1 MINVLITS
9 ASRKVS
15 LVQAFVEAAR
25 LEGGGKVIAADADW
39 RSAALH
45 FAGRSYLVP
54 KSLDARFFDAI
65 HRICERESVRLVIPT
80 RDKELPAFSQVRGEF
95 LARGIVVMVADP
107 EVVAVCQDKLRFVSF
122 CCDRGFHVPR
132 TFGLTDLD
140 TAPFPLFVK
149 ERFGKGSANARRIA
163 SREGLELT
171 LPLMGHPVIQECVE
185 AQEYTVDLMAD
196 FCSRVLTAVARERLR
211 VLGGE
216 SFVGRTSRQMTV
228 IDECVRLADAL
239 KLVGHNTIQC
249 FFDGRTVKFIE
260 VNPRFG
266 GGANLGFAA
275 GICTPRYLLQL
286 VQKKPVEPRIGE
298 FEDGLVM
305 LRYTQDVF
313 LHSGEVGT
321 IGPCD

>member
-15 LVQAFVEAAR
+15 LVQAFSEAAR
-25 LEGGGKVIAADADW
+25 LEGGGKVIAVDADW

-54 KSLDARFFDAI
+54 RGLDAPFFAAI
-65 HRICERESVRLVIPT
+65 HRICEHESVRLVVPT
-80 RDKELPAFSQVRGEF
+80 RDEELPGFSQAKGEF
-95 LARGIVVMVADP
+95 LAQGIVVMVADP
-107 EVVAVCQDKLRFVSF
+107 EVIAVCQDKLRFVGF
-122 CCDRGFHVPR
+122 CHDRGFQVPR
-132 TFGLTDLD
+132 TFGPTDLGN
-140 TAPFPLFVK
+140 ARFPLFVK
-149 ERFGKGSANARRIA
+149 ERFGKGSVNARRVA
-163 SREGLELT
+163 SREGLEAT
-171 LPLMGHPVIQECVE
+171 LPLTSDPIIQECEE

-196 FCSRVLTAVARERLR
+196 FCGQVLTAVARERLR

-228 IDECVRLADAL
+228 IEECVRLAGAL

-249 FFDGRTVKFIE
+249 FFDGRAVKFIE

-275 GICTPRYLLQL
+275 GVPTPRYLLQL
-286 VQKKPVEPRIGE
+286 VQNKLVEPRIGE

-313 LHSGEVGT
+313 LHSGEVGG